1 LSLFFSPYQTQKQG
15 RSVDRPCFFVQ
26 IEAVYGVLI
35 PEMSQG
41 QHSNVGTLCFAL
53 GFSVMM
59 ALDVALG

>member
-1 LSLFFSPYQTQKQG
+1 MSLFFSSYQTQKQG

-41 QHSNVGTLCFAL
+41 EHSDIGTVFFAV
-53 GFSVMM
+53 GFSIMM
-59 ALDVALG
+59 VLDVALG